1 VVGHG
6 QLEAEQAED
15 GADQSLGLAQCQAEQ
30 DPQRQRGQD
39 CQGRVPGLSAPG
51 RARRRA
57 PGRDRLIR
65 EPDRQAT
72 APRKLAS
79 YSAQLVTRC
88 GCLGMR

>member
-6 QLEAEQAED
+6 KLEAKQVED
-15 GADQSLGLAQCQAEQ
+15 GADQALGLAQRQAEQ
-30 DPQRQRGQD
+30 DPKRQRRQD
-39 CQGRVPGLSAPG
+39 RQGRVPGLPAPG

-72 APRKLAS
+72 AL
-79 YSAQLVTRC
+79 T
-88 GCLGMR
+88 